1 LKADLSQGVDKL
13 ALGALGTKLRQEDDG
28 GVGLRRVSIPKVCQ
42 WRSPSDD
49 DDWDNEINR
58 AKV

>member
-1 LKADLSQGVDKL
+1 MKADLSQGVDKL

-49 DDWDNEINR
+49 DD
-58 AKV
+58 